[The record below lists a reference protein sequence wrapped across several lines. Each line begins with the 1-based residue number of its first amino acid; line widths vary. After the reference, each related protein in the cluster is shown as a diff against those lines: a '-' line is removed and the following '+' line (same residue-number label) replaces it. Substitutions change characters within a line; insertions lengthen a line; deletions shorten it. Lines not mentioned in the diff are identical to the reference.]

1 MDKEET
7 TAPIPEEEKGGGDG
21 GYGECVPHDG
31 GEQFQ
36 KSEHTHLKRTSC
48 EKKWTDRKK
57 FYIRLNSRR
66 NDQNYNK

>member
-31 GEQFQ
+31 GEQFE
-36 KSEHTHLKRTSC
+36 KSEHTCLERTSC
-48 EKKWTDRKK
+48 EKKWTDWKTFEITRTTTK
-57 FYIRLNSRR
+57 
-66 NDQNYNK
+66 

>member
-31 GEQFQ
+31 GEQFEIWTPL
-36 KSEHTHLKRTSC
+36 SERTIS
-48 EKKWTDRKK
+48 EKKRTDRKTFLGRTAEETTRTTTK
-57 FYIRLNSRR
+57 QY
-66 NDQNYNK
+66 